1 MIDILVTGANGFLGR
16 SIVGEVSQSNSVIT
30 LGTSTKNNII
40 CNLANNVPQFSF
52 NIDLVI
58 HAAGKAHIVPKSS
71 IEADEFYNVNVNGTF
86 NLLKG
91 LSQKPPKC
99 FVFISS
105 VSVYGLSEGLNINE
119 NQPLLAID
127 PYGASKIK
135 AEKIIIDWCRTNN
148 VILTILRLPLLV
160 GVNPPGNLGRLI
172 RGIQKGY
179 FFNISSGKNKKSMV
193 IADDVSAFILH
204 ASRIGGIYNLTDG
217 FHPSFKDLSKAI
229 ATRYRSKLYLDIP
242 LFVAYFLAKI
252 GDLLGALSPF
262 NSKVL
267 MKMNSEL
274 TFDDTLA
281 KQNAGWNPRK
291 VLDFYS

>member
-30 LGTSTKNNII
+30 LGTSAKNDII
-40 CNLANNVPQFSF
+40 CNLAKNVPQFSF
-52 NIDLVI
+52 KIDLVI

-71 IEADEFYNVNVNGTF
+71 IEVDEFYNVNVNGTL

-91 LSQKPPKC
+91 LSQKPPKW

-119 NQPLLAID
+119 NHPLLAID

-135 AEKIIIDWCRTNN
+135 AENIIIDWCRTNN
-148 VILTILRLPLLV
+148 VILTILRLPLLI
-160 GVNPPGNLGRLI
+160 GFNPPGNLGKLI
-172 RGIQKGY
+172 RGIKNGY

-193 IADDVSAFILH
+193 IADDVSAFILP
-204 ASRIGGIYNLTDG
+204 ASRIGGVYNLTDG
-217 FHPSFKDLSKAI
+217 FHPSFKELSRVI
-229 ATRYRSKLYLDIP
+229 AKRYRTKLYFDIP
-242 LFVAYFLAKI
+242 LLVAHILAKI
-252 GDLLGALSPF
+252 GDLLGGISPF
-262 NSKVL
+262 DSKVL
-267 MKMNSEL
+267 MKINSEL

-281 KQNAGWNPRK
+281 RQNAGWNPRK